1 MPLWVRSNIGGK
13 TFDPFFWLNFFNP
26 QLWVLSP
33 SGGGGGTPD
42 PLEWVPPG
50 LKKKHVPRAAPGSVH
65 QRQMAAKGED
75 ATLRPLTIIS
85 EVLDPRTRHQL
96 AMAGVHDYVM
106 SNEVR
111 GLGPVGSRG
120 PRVVPQLPHF

>member
-1 MPLWVRSNIGGK
+1 MALIG
-13 TFDPFFWLNFFNP
+13 FPW
-26 QLWVLSP
+26 
-33 SGGGGGTPD
+33 
-42 PLEWVPPG
+42 
-50 LKKKHVPRAAPGSVH
+50 AAPGSVH

-75 ATLRPLTIIS
+75 VTLRPLTIIS

-111 GLGPVGSRG
+111 GLGSPDRAPTPPFLRCANVPLDQSCEMRDTYGCVFKPLPVRVLRSRNR
-120 PRVVPQLPHF
+120 PSKN